1 VEVDGKTYE
10 ILPEEVEVRAVAHEG
25 FVVASE
31 GSNIAALVTTL
42 TPELEREG
50 LSREFVRRVQDLRKT
65 ADLDISD
72 RIDVVYEASS
82 ELAEAIRENADYI
95 SNETLAVSLKEGPVP
110 ADWASVE
117 DSFDGQTVKV
127 GLRKA

>member
-1 VEVDGKTYE
+1 TYE

-82 ELAEAIRENADYI
+82 ELAEAIRENAGYI
-95 SNETLAVSLKEGPVP
+95 SNETLAVSLEEGPVP

>member
-1 VEVDGKTYE
+1 M
-10 ILPEEVEVRAVAHEG
+10 
-25 FVVASE
+25 
-31 GSNIAALVTTL
+31 TTL

-82 ELAEAIRENADYI
+82 ELAEAIRENAGYI
-95 SNETLAVSLKEGPVP
+95 SNETLAVSLEEGPVP

-117 DSFDGQTVKV
+117 DFFRRTDGQGRIKESIKNGVIRFEGGV
-127 GLRKA
+127 FNPLSYFLIE